1 MVLSPVKTSIS
12 EGEEKLFSISYVR
25 VSTRKQTGKSG
36 FDRQDDEYIEWHETH
51 PNYED
56 LGLEFRDSG
65 VSGRGKNSEK
75 GALASLLKEAKL
87 GKFSFSDLYRCRKY
101 ESAK

>member
-1 MVLSPVKTSIS
+1 MVLSPKKTSIS
-12 EGEEKLFSISYVR
+12 EGEEKLPSVSYVR

-36 FDRQDDEYIEWHETH
+36 FDRQDDEYIEWQETH

-65 VSGRGKNSEK
+65 VSGRG
-75 GALASLLKEAKL
+75 
-87 GKFSFSDLYRCRKY
+87 
-101 ESAK
+101 